1 MRMTPKNS
9 EEAIRMGLEDIGSK
23 FGIRFS
29 RVEDGEAEALARQ
42 PEADP
47 ASPVTPHHGLLQIQ
61 LIQQLLPLGI
71 VIGKAL
77 HVAEDQVI
85 LRAVGDAVGPVFV
98 AGGVREAPGD
108 EADRVIAV
116 VAVKEEEDA
125 EICSVRIPGGHLICI
140 VSSESNLLKIGIR
153 ILGLGTVLKSI
164 SDSLYG
170 RIIVC
175 LLENT
180 EIDDRSGL
188 KIDPSCST
196 VVLISGEVGI
206 IPYAP
211 GSNCVGCGSS
221 GLWAQDFDR

>member
-1 MRMTPKNS
+1 M
-9 EEAIRMGLEDIGSK
+9 E
-23 FGIRFS
+23 
-29 RVEDGEAEALARQ
+29 LA
-42 PEADP
+42 
-47 ASPVTPHHGLLQIQ
+47 
-61 LIQQLLPLGI
+61 
-71 VIGKAL
+71 
-77 HVAEDQVI
+77 
-85 LRAVGDAVGPVFV
+85 
-98 AGGVREAPGD
+98 
-108 EADRVIAV
+108 

-125 EICSVRIPGGHLICI
+125 EICSVRISGGHLICI

-164 SDSLYG
+164 SNSLYG
-170 RIIVC
+170 RIIIC

-211 GSNCVGCGSS
+211 GSLCQCNCTCYAVAESLCIRICRVVASVVTTGSS
-221 GLWAQDFDR
+221 SVVAAVVTGVFVLS